1 MRDSM
6 CSVLSLQIFTA
17 GTGFGVL
24 IMDLLGC
31 CQYLKE
37 INKTKK
43 KRKEI
48 EIVGNKDGP
57 QGRHEQKVYLNQR
70 LYIKSGCS
78 HLYIAD

>member
-1 MRDSM
+1 MCDSM

-24 IMDLLGC
+24 IMDLLSC

-43 KRKEI
+43 ERKEI
-48 EIVGNKDGP
+48 EIVGKKEGP
-57 QGRHEQKVYLNQR
+57 QERHEQKVYLNQR

-78 HLYIAD
+78 HPYIAD